1 MANQK
6 QYQGIQIGGVVPQ
19 RILGQRDLS
28 PLQNYVQ
35 ARNQMW
41 EDTIKQKSAIDVAL
55 GNLKLNAAE
64 DKWKYDYGRRIQK
77 KIDDAAKFGDY
88 SRALDTA
95 VLEAGKAVSSPEV
108 MGRIRANEAYEKK
121 KQEVE
126 SLANAGTIGGI
137 TKERWLAQNKYSYT
151 DTYDNEG
158 NIVGGSEWKA
168 GWEPVR
174 KVDMSRLVTLA
185 GQLASPRKRAAS
197 SSSTVK
203 ESDEQ
208 GIGSGV
214 TQSGDV
220 SNGQIRSVKTGFEK
234 SSGSGYQRE
243 TLTKEKIDEVYN
255 QLFALDPDNMNALM
269 QDYDDYEWKAKQLK
283 AEADTT
289 TDPEEKKKLQSS
301 YKAFFNETHDA
312 SGNPLKVKEY
322 MLNKIG
328 LITKNM
334 AYDNL
339 TTNSQSGKSTE
350 KGLTFGTK
358 YALKNKGD
366 TDGMAEL
373 VGSGSTGGT
382 QRSNPVNKSLFVQTM
397 ENQLTEGGIF
407 KY

>member
-1 MANQK
+1 MANERE
-6 QYQGIQIGGVVPQ
+6 YQGIQIGGKVPQ
-19 RILGQRDLS
+19 RILGNRDLS
-28 PLQNYVQ
+28 AFQNYVQ

-41 EDTIKQKSAIDVAL
+41 DDAIKQKSAIDVAL

-77 KIDDAAKFGDY
+77 KIDDAAQFGDY

-168 GWEPVR
+168 GWEPVK

-185 GQLASPRKRAAS
+185 GQLASPVKRASS

-208 GIGSGV
+208 GIGSQV
-214 TQSGDV
+214 SQTGD
-220 SNGQIRSVKTGFEK
+220 SANGQMRSVRTGFER
-234 SSGSGYQRE
+234 SSGSSYQRE

-283 AEADTT
+283 AEADIT
-289 TDPEEKKKLQSS
+289 TDPEKKKRLQSS

-312 SGNPLKVKEY
+312 NGNPLKVKEY

-334 AYDNL
+334 AYDNI
-339 TTNSQSGKSTE
+339 TTSTQSGRSDE
-350 KGLTFGTK
+350 RGLTFGTK
-358 YALKNKGD
+358 YALQNKGD
-366 TDGMAEL
+366 TDGMSDL
-373 VGSGSTGGT
+373 VGTGSTGGT
-382 QRSNPVNKSLFVQTM
+382 QNSNPANLSWVDMQTDKM
-397 ENQLTEGGIF
+397 RKAGIF
-407 KY
+407 TN

>member
-1 MANQK
+1 MAISK
-6 QYQGIQIGGVVPQ
+6 QYQGVQIGGSVPQ

-41 EDTIKQKSAIDVAL
+41 DDTIKQKSAIDVAL

-77 KIDDAAKFGDY
+77 KIDEAAQFGDY

-168 GWEPVR
+168 GWEPVK

-185 GQLASPRKRAAS
+185 GQLASPKKRAAS

-220 SNGQIRSVKTGFEK
+220 SNGQIRSVKTGFER

-269 QDYDDYEWKAKQLK
+269 QDYDDYEWKANQLK
-283 AEADTT
+283 AEADIT
-289 TDPEEKKKLQSS
+289 TDPEKKKRLQSS
-301 YKAFFNETHDA
+301 YQTFFNETHDA
-312 SGNPLKVKEY
+312 NRNPLKVKEY

-334 AYDNL
+334 AYDNI
-339 TTNSQSGKSTE
+339 TTSSQSGRSDE
-350 KGLTFGTK
+350 RGLTFGTK
-358 YALKNKGD
+358 YALQNKGD
-366 TDGMAEL
+366 TAGMADL
-373 VGSGSTGGT
+373 VKTGSTGGSQT
-382 QRSNPVNKSLFVQTM
+382 SNPANVSWVDWQTNKMRQA
-397 ENQLTEGGIF
+397 GIF
-407 KY
+407 N

>member
-1 MANQK
+1 MAISK
-6 QYQGIQIGGVVPQ
+6 QYQGVQIGGSVPQ

-41 EDTIKQKSAIDVAL
+41 DDTIKQKSAIDVAL

-64 DKWKYDYGRRIQK
+64 DKWKYDYGRKIQK
-77 KIDDAAKFGDY
+77 KIDEAAQFGDY

-168 GWEPVR
+168 GWEPVK

-185 GQLASPRKRAAS
+185 GQLASPVKRATS

-208 GIGSGV
+208 GIGSQV
-214 TQSGDV
+214 SQTGD
-220 SNGQIRSVKTGFEK
+220 SANGQIRSVKTGFER
-234 SSGSGYQRE
+234 SSGSSYQRE
-243 TLTKEKIDEVYN
+243 TLTKEKINEVYN

-283 AEADTT
+283 AEADIT
-289 TDPEEKKKLQSS
+289 TDLEKKNRLQSS

-312 SGNPLKVKEY
+312 NGNPLKVKEY

-334 AYDNL
+334 AYDNI
-339 TTNSQSGKSTE
+339 TTSSQSGRSDE
-350 KGLTFGTK
+350 RGLTFGTK
-358 YALKNKGD
+358 YALQNKGD
-366 TDGMAEL
+366 TDGMADL
-373 VGSGSTGGT
+373 VGTGSTGGNQT
-382 QRSNPVNKSLFVQTM
+382 SNPANVSWVDIQTDKM
-397 ENQLTEGGIF
+397 RKAGIF
-407 KY
+407 TN

>member
-1 MANQK
+1 MANPK

-35 ARNQMW
+35 TRNQMW
-41 EDTIKQKSAIDVAL
+41 EDAIKQKSAIDVAL

-168 GWEPVR
+168 GWEPVK

-185 GQLASPRKRAAS
+185 GQLASPVKRASS

-214 TQSGDV
+214 TQTGDL
-220 SNGQIRSVKTGFEK
+220 SNGQMRSVKTGFER
-234 SSGSGYQRE
+234 SSSSSYQRE

-283 AEADTT
+283 AEADIT
-289 TDPEEKKKLQSS
+289 TDPDKKKSLQSS

-312 SGNPLKVKEY
+312 NGNPLKVKEY

-334 AYDNL
+334 AYDNI
-339 TTNSQSGKSTE
+339 TTSSQSGKSNE
-350 KGLTFGTK
+350 RGLTFGTK
-358 YALKNKGD
+358 WALQNKGD

-382 QRSNPVNKSLFVQTM
+382 QNSNPANLSWVDIQTDKM
-397 ENQLTEGGIF
+397 RKAGIF
-407 KY
+407 TN

>member
-35 ARNQMW
+35 TRNQMW
-41 EDTIKQKSAIDVAL
+41 EDAIKQKSAIDVAL

-174 KVDMSRLVTLA
+174 KVDLSRLVTLA
-185 GQLASPRKRAAS
+185 GQLASPRKRATS

-214 TQSGDV
+214 TQTGDLA
-220 SNGQIRSVKTGFEK
+220 NGQIRSVKTGFEK
-234 SSGSGYQRE
+234 TSGSSYQRE
-243 TLTKEKIDEVYN
+243 TLTKKKIDEVYN

-283 AEADTT
+283 AEADIT
-289 TDPEEKKKLQSS
+289 TDPEKKKSLQSS

-328 LITKNM
+328 IITKNM
-334 AYDNL
+334 AYDNI
-339 TTNSQSGKSTE
+339 TTSSQSGKSNE
-350 KGLTFGTK
+350 RGLTFGTK
-358 YALKNKGD
+358 WALQNKGD
-366 TDGMAEL
+366 TDGMSDL
-373 VGSGSTGGT
+373 VTTGSDGGT
-382 QRSNPVNKSLFVQTM
+382 QRSNPSNKSWFVQSLDKKL
-397 ENQLTEGGIF
+397 EQGGIF
-407 KY
+407 N

>member
-1 MANQK
+1 MANERE
-6 QYQGIQIGGVVPQ
+6 YQGIQIGGKVPQ
-19 RILGQRDLS
+19 RILGNRDLS
-28 PLQNYVQ
+28 AFQNYVQ

-41 EDTIKQKSAIDVAL
+41 DDAIKQKSAIDVAL

-77 KIDDAAKFGDY
+77 KIDDAAQFGDY

-168 GWEPVR
+168 GWEPVK

-185 GQLASPRKRAAS
+185 GQLASPVKRATS

-208 GIGSGV
+208 GIGSQV
-214 TQSGDV
+214 SQTGD
-220 SNGQIRSVKTGFEK
+220 SANGQMRSVKTGFER
-234 SSGSGYQRE
+234 SSGSSYQRE

-283 AEADTT
+283 AEADITI
-289 TDPEEKKKLQSS
+289 DPEKKNRLQSS
-301 YKAFFNETHDA
+301 YKAFFNETHDIN
-312 SGNPLKVKEY
+312 GNPLKVKEY

-334 AYDNL
+334 AYDNI
-339 TTNSQSGKSTE
+339 TTSSQSGKSNE
-350 KGLTFGTK
+350 RGLTFGTK
-358 YALKNKGD
+358 WALQNKGD
-366 TDGMAEL
+366 TDGMADL
-373 VGSGSTGGT
+373 VGTGSTGGT
-382 QRSNPVNKSLFVQTM
+382 QTSNPANKSLFVQSLDKKL
-397 ENQLTEGGIF
+397 EQGGIF
-407 KY
+407 N

>member
-1 MANQK
+1 MASSK
-6 QYQGIQIGGVVPQ
+6 QYQGIQIGGSVPQ
-19 RILGQRDLS
+19 RILGKRDLS
-28 PLQNYVQ
+28 GLWNMINI
-35 ARNQMW
+35 RNQRY
-41 EDTIKQKSAIDVAL
+41 DDAIKQKSAIDVAL

-64 DKWKYDYGRRIQK
+64 DKWKYDYARKIQK
-77 KIDDAAKFGDY
+77 RIDDAATMGDY
-88 SRALDTA
+88 GDALDTA

-137 TKERWLAQNKYSYT
+137 TKERWIAQNKYSYT

-185 GQLASPRKRAAS
+185 GQLASPKKRAAS

-214 TQSGDV
+214 TQTGDL
-220 SNGQIRSVKTGFEK
+220 SNGQIRSVRTGFER

-283 AEADTT
+283 AEANIT
-289 TDPEEKKKLQSS
+289 TDPEKKKQLQSS
-301 YKAFFNETHDA
+301 YQAFFNETHDA

-322 MLNKIG
+322 MLNKIS

-339 TTNSQSGKSTE
+339 TTSSQSGRSDE
-350 KGLTFGTK
+350 RGLTFGTK
-358 YALKNKGD
+358 YALQNKGD
-366 TDGMAEL
+366 TDGMAPL
-373 VGSGSTGGT
+373 VGTGSTGGT
-382 QRSNPVNKSLFVQTM
+382 QRSNPANQSWVETQNKKM
-397 ENQLTEGGIF
+397 REAGIF
-407 KY
+407 N

>member
-1 MANQK
+1 MANLK
-6 QYQGIQIGGVVPQ
+6 QYQDVQIGGYVPQ

-77 KIDDAAKFGDY
+77 KIDEAAQFGDY

-168 GWEPVR
+168 GWEPVK

-185 GQLASPRKRAAS
+185 GQLASPVKRASS

-208 GIGSGV
+208 GIGSQV
-214 TQSGDV
+214 SQSGDLG
-220 SNGQIRSVKTGFEK
+220 NGQMRSVKTGFER
-234 SSGSGYQRE
+234 SSGSSYQRE

-283 AEADTT
+283 AEADIT
-289 TDPEEKKKLQSS
+289 TDPEKKNRLQSS
-301 YKAFFNETHDA
+301 YKAFFNETHDDN
-312 SGNPLKVKEY
+312 GNPLKVKEY

-334 AYDNL
+334 AYDNI
-339 TTNSQSGKSTE
+339 TTSTQSGRSDE
-350 KGLTFGTK
+350 RGLTFGTK
-358 YALKNKGD
+358 YALQNKGD
-366 TDGMAEL
+366 TDGMSDL
-373 VGSGSTGGT
+373 VGTGSTGGT
-382 QRSNPVNKSLFVQTM
+382 QTSNPANLSWVDMQTDKM
-397 ENQLTEGGIF
+397 RKAGIF
-407 KY
+407 TN

>member
-1 MANQK
+1 MASSK
-6 QYQGIQIGGVVPQ
+6 QYQDIQIGGNIPQ
-19 RILGQRDLS
+19 RILGQRDLT

-64 DKWKYDYGRRIQK
+64 DKWKYDYGRKIQK
-77 KIDDAAKFGDY
+77 KIDEAAQFGDY

-137 TKERWLAQNKYSYT
+137 TKERWIAQNKYSYT

-168 GWEPVR
+168 GWEPVK

-185 GQLASPRKRAAS
+185 GQLASPKKRATS

-214 TQSGDV
+214 TQSGDA
-220 SNGQIRSVKTGFEK
+220 SNGQIRSVRTGFER
-234 SSGSGYQRE
+234 SSGSSYQRE

-283 AEADTT
+283 AEADIT
-289 TDPEEKKKLQSS
+289 TDPEKKKRLQSS
-301 YKAFFNETHDA
+301 YQAFFNETHDA
-312 SGNPLKVKEY
+312 NNQPLKVKEY

-334 AYDNL
+334 AYDNI
-339 TTNSQSGKSTE
+339 TTSSQSGRSDE
-350 KGLTFGTK
+350 RGLTFGTK
-358 YALKNKGD
+358 YALQNKGD
-366 TDGMAEL
+366 TNGMSAL
-373 VGSGSTGGT
+373 VGTGDIGGN
-382 QRSNPVNKSLFVQTM
+382 QNSNPANVSWVDYQTEKM
-397 ENQLTEGGIF
+397 RQAGIF
-407 KY
+407 TK

>member
-35 ARNQMW
+35 TRNQMW
-41 EDTIKQKSAIDVAL
+41 EDAIKQKSAIDVAL

-174 KVDMSRLVTLA
+174 KVDLSRLVTLA
-185 GQLASPRKRAAS
+185 GQLASPRKRATS

-214 TQSGDV
+214 TQTGDLA
-220 SNGQIRSVKTGFEK
+220 NGQIRSVKTGFEK
-234 SSGSGYQRE
+234 TSGSSYQRE
-243 TLTKEKIDEVYN
+243 TLTKKKIDEVYN

-283 AEADTT
+283 AEADIT
-289 TDPEEKKKLQSS
+289 TDPEKKKILQSS

-312 SGNPLKVKEY
+312 SGNLLKVKEY

-328 LITKNM
+328 IITKNM
-334 AYDNL
+334 AYDNI
-339 TTNSQSGKSTE
+339 TTSSQSGKSNE
-350 KGLTFGTK
+350 RGLTFGTK
-358 YALKNKGD
+358 WALQNKGD
-366 TDGMAEL
+366 TDGMSDL
-373 VGSGSTGGT
+373 VTTGSDGGT
-382 QRSNPVNKSLFVQTM
+382 QRSNPSNKSWFVQSLDKKL
-397 ENQLTEGGIF
+397 EQGGIF
-407 KY
+407 N

>member
-1 MANQK
+1 MSTPK
-6 QYQGIQIGGVVPQ
+6 EYQGVQIGGYIPQ
-19 RILGQRDLS
+19 RILGKRDLS
-28 PLQNYVQ
+28 GLWNMINI
-35 ARNQMW
+35 RNQRYD
-41 EDTIKQKSAIDVAL
+41 EAIKQKSAIDVAL

-64 DKWKYDYGRRIQK
+64 DKWKYDYARKIQK
-77 KIDDAAKFGDY
+77 RIDDAATMGDY
-88 SRALDTA
+88 GDALDTA
-95 VLEAGKAVSSPEV
+95 ILEAGKAVSSPEV

-168 GWEPVR
+168 GWEPVK

-185 GQLASPRKRAAS
+185 GQLASPVKRASS

-208 GIGSGV
+208 GIGSQV
-214 TQSGDV
+214 SQTGDLA
-220 SNGQIRSVKTGFEK
+220 NGQMRSVKTGFER
-234 SSGSGYQRE
+234 SSGSSYQRE

-283 AEADTT
+283 AEADIT
-289 TDPEEKKKLQSS
+289 TDPEKKNRLQSS
-301 YKAFFNETHDA
+301 YKAFFNETHDIN
-312 SGNPLKVKEY
+312 GNPLKVKEY

-334 AYDNL
+334 AYDNI
-339 TTNSQSGKSTE
+339 TTSTQSGRSDE
-350 KGLTFGTK
+350 RGLTFGTK
-358 YALKNKGD
+358 YALQNKGD
-366 TDGMAEL
+366 TDGMADL
-373 VGSGSTGGT
+373 VGTGSTGGT
-382 QRSNPVNKSLFVQTM
+382 QTSNPANVSWVDMQTDKM
-397 ENQLTEGGIF
+397 RKAGIF
-407 KY
+407 TN

>member
-1 MANQK
+1 MPTQK
-6 QYQGIQIGGVVPQ
+6 EYQGIQIGGSVPQ
-19 RILGQRDLS
+19 RILGKRDLS
-28 PLQNYVQ
+28 GLWNMINI
-35 ARNQMW
+35 RNQRYN
-41 EDTIKQKSAIDVAL
+41 EAIKQKSAIDVAL

-64 DKWKYDYGRRIQK
+64 DKWKYDYARKIQK
-77 KIDDAAKFGDY
+77 RIDDAATMGDY
-88 SRALDTA
+88 GDALDTA

-168 GWEPVR
+168 GWEPVK

-185 GQLASPRKRAAS
+185 GQLASPVKRATS

-208 GIGSGV
+208 GIGSQV
-214 TQSGDV
+214 SQTGD
-220 SNGQIRSVKTGFEK
+220 SANGQMRSVKTGFER
-234 SSGSGYQRE
+234 SSGSSYQRE
-243 TLTKEKIDEVYN
+243 TLTKEKINEVYN

-283 AEADTT
+283 AEADIT
-289 TDPEEKKKLQSS
+289 TDPEKKNRLQSS

-312 SGNPLKVKEY
+312 NGNPLKVKEY

-334 AYDNL
+334 AYDNI
-339 TTNSQSGKSTE
+339 TTSTQSGRSDE
-350 KGLTFGTK
+350 RGLTFGTK
-358 YALKNKGD
+358 YALQNKGD
-366 TDGMAEL
+366 TDGMADL
-373 VGSGSTGGT
+373 VGTGSTGGNQT
-382 QRSNPVNKSLFVQTM
+382 SNPANVSWVDIQTDKM
-397 ENQLTEGGIF
+397 RKAGIF
-407 KY
+407 TN

>member
-1 MANQK
+1 MAISK
-6 QYQGIQIGGVVPQ
+6 QYQGVQIGGSVPQ

-41 EDTIKQKSAIDVAL
+41 DDTIKQKSAIDVAL

-64 DKWKYDYGRRIQK
+64 DKWKYDYGRKIQK
-77 KIDDAAKFGDY
+77 KIDEAAQFGDY

-95 VLEAGKAVSSPEV
+95 VLEAGKAVSSPEI

-168 GWEPVR
+168 GWEPVK

-185 GQLASPRKRAAS
+185 GQLASPKKRAAS

-220 SNGQIRSVKTGFEK
+220 SNGQIRSVKTGFER

-283 AEADTT
+283 AEADIT
-289 TDPEEKKKLQSS
+289 TDPEKKKQLQSS
-301 YKAFFNETHDA
+301 YQVFFNETHDA
-312 SGNPLKVKEY
+312 NNQPLKVKEY

-334 AYDNL
+334 AYDNI
-339 TTNSQSGKSTE
+339 TTSSQSGRSDE
-350 KGLTFGTK
+350 RGLTFGTK
-358 YALKNKGD
+358 YALQNKGD
-366 TDGMAEL
+366 TNEISPL
-373 VGSGSTGGT
+373 VGTGDVVGT
-382 QRSNPVNKSLFVQTM
+382 QNSNPANVSWVDYQTEKM
-397 ENQLTEGGIF
+397 KQAGIF
-407 KY
+407 N

>member
-1 MANQK
+1 MPTQK
-6 QYQGIQIGGVVPQ
+6 EYQGIQIGGSVPQ
-19 RILGQRDLS
+19 RILGKRDLS
-28 PLQNYVQ
+28 GLWNMINI
-35 ARNQMW
+35 RNQRYD
-41 EDTIKQKSAIDVAL
+41 EAIKQKSAIDVAL

-64 DKWKYDYGRRIQK
+64 DKWKYDYARKIQK
-77 KIDDAAKFGDY
+77 RIDDAATMGDY
-88 SRALDTA
+88 GDALDTA

-168 GWEPVR
+168 GWEPVK

-185 GQLASPRKRAAS
+185 GQLASPKKRATS

-208 GIGSGV
+208 GIGSQV
-214 TQSGDV
+214 SQTGD
-220 SNGQIRSVKTGFEK
+220 SANGQIRSVKTGFER
-234 SSGSGYQRE
+234 SSGSSYQRE

-283 AEADTT
+283 AEADIT
-289 TDPEEKKKLQSS
+289 TDPEKKNRLQSS
-301 YKAFFNETHDA
+301 YKTFFNETHDA
-312 SGNPLKVKEY
+312 NGNPLKVKEY

-334 AYDNL
+334 AYDNI
-339 TTNSQSGKSTE
+339 TTSTQSGRSDE
-350 KGLTFGTK
+350 RGLTFGTK
-358 YALKNKGD
+358 YALQNKGD
-366 TDGMAEL
+366 TDGMADL
-373 VGSGSTGGT
+373 VGTGSTGGNQT
-382 QRSNPVNKSLFVQTM
+382 SNPANVSWVDIQTDKM
-397 ENQLTEGGIF
+397 RKAGIF
-407 KY
+407 TN

>member
-1 MANQK
+1 MANLK
-6 QYQGIQIGGVVPQ
+6 QYQDVQIGGYIPQ

-77 KIDDAAKFGDY
+77 KIDEAAQFGDY

-168 GWEPVR
+168 GWEPVK

-185 GQLASPRKRAAS
+185 GQLASPVKRASS

-208 GIGSGV
+208 GIGSQAS
-214 TQSGDV
+214 QSGDLG
-220 SNGQIRSVKTGFEK
+220 NGQMRSVKTGFER
-234 SSGSGYQRE
+234 SSGSSYQRE

-283 AEADTT
+283 AEADIT
-289 TDPEEKKKLQSS
+289 TDPEKKNRLQSS
-301 YKAFFNETHDA
+301 YKAFFNETHDVN
-312 SGNPLKVKEY
+312 GNPLKVKEY

-334 AYDNL
+334 AYDNI
-339 TTNSQSGKSTE
+339 TTSTQSGRSDE
-350 KGLTFGTK
+350 RGLTFGTK
-358 YALKNKGD
+358 YALQNKGD
-366 TDGMAEL
+366 TDGMADL
-373 VGSGSTGGT
+373 VGTGNTGGT
-382 QRSNPVNKSLFVQTM
+382 QTSNPANVSWVDIQTDKM
-397 ENQLTEGGIF
+397 RKAGIF
-407 KY
+407 TN

>member
-1 MANQK
+1 MPTQK
-6 QYQGIQIGGVVPQ
+6 EYQGVQIGGYVPQ
-19 RILGQRDLS
+19 RILGKRDLS
-28 PLQNYVQ
+28 GLWNMINI
-35 ARNQMW
+35 RNQRYD
-41 EDTIKQKSAIDVAL
+41 EAIKQKSAIDVAL

-77 KIDDAAKFGDY
+77 KIDEAAQFGDY

-168 GWEPVR
+168 GWEPVK

-185 GQLASPRKRAAS
+185 GQLASPVKRASS

-208 GIGSGV
+208 GIGSQAS
-214 TQSGDV
+214 QSGDLG
-220 SNGQIRSVKTGFEK
+220 NGQMRSVKTGFER
-234 SSGSGYQRE
+234 SSGSSYQRE

-283 AEADTT
+283 AEADIT
-289 TDPEEKKKLQSS
+289 TDPEKKNRLQSS
-301 YKAFFNETHDA
+301 YKAFFNETHDVN
-312 SGNPLKVKEY
+312 GNPLKVKEY

-334 AYDNL
+334 AYDNI
-339 TTNSQSGKSTE
+339 TTSTQSGRSDE
-350 KGLTFGTK
+350 RGLTFGTK
-358 YALKNKGD
+358 WALQNKGD
-366 TDGMAEL
+366 TDGMADL
-373 VGSGSTGGT
+373 VGTGSTGGT
-382 QRSNPVNKSLFVQTM
+382 QNSNPANVSWVDMQTDKM
-397 ENQLTEGGIF
+397 RKAGIF
-407 KY
+407 TN

>member
-1 MANQK
+1 MANPK

-35 ARNQMW
+35 TRNQMW
-41 EDTIKQKSAIDVAL
+41 EDAIKQKSAIDVAL

-168 GWEPVR
+168 GWEPVK

-185 GQLASPRKRAAS
+185 GQLASPVKRASS

-208 GIGSGV
+208 GIGSQV
-214 TQSGDV
+214 SQTGD
-220 SNGQIRSVKTGFEK
+220 SANGQMRSVKTGFER
-234 SSGSGYQRE
+234 SSGSSYQRE

-283 AEADTT
+283 AEADIT
-289 TDPEEKKKLQSS
+289 TDPEKKKSLQSS
-301 YKAFFNETHDA
+301 YKAFFNETHDVN
-312 SGNPLKVKEY
+312 GEPLKVKEY

-334 AYDNL
+334 AYDNI
-339 TTNSQSGKSTE
+339 TTSSQSGKSNE

-358 YALKNKGD
+358 WALQNKGD
-366 TDGMAEL
+366 TDGMSDL
-373 VGSGSTGGT
+373 VTTGSDGGT
-382 QRSNPVNKSLFVQTM
+382 QRSNPANLSWVDIQTDKM
-397 ENQLTEGGIF
+397 RKAGIF
-407 KY
+407 TN

>member
-1 MANQK
+1 MSTQRE
-6 QYQGIQIGGVVPQ
+6 YQGVQIGGYVPQ
-19 RILGQRDLS
+19 RILGKRDLS
-28 PLQNYVQ
+28 GLWNMINI
-35 ARNQMW
+35 RNQRYD
-41 EDTIKQKSAIDVAL
+41 EAIKQKSAIDVAL

-64 DKWKYDYGRRIQK
+64 DKWKYDYARKIQK
-77 KIDDAAKFGDY
+77 RIDDAATMGDY
-88 SRALDTA
+88 GDALDTA

-168 GWEPVR
+168 GWEPVK

-185 GQLASPRKRAAS
+185 GQLASPVKRASS

-208 GIGSGV
+208 GIGSQV
-214 TQSGDV
+214 SQTGD
-220 SNGQIRSVKTGFEK
+220 SANGQMRSVKTGFER
-234 SSGSGYQRE
+234 SSGSSYQRE

-283 AEADTT
+283 AEADIT
-289 TDPEEKKKLQSS
+289 TDPEKKKRLQSS
-301 YKAFFNETHDA
+301 YKAFFNETHDVN
-312 SGNPLKVKEY
+312 GNPLKVKEY

-334 AYDNL
+334 AYDNI
-339 TTNSQSGKSTE
+339 TTSTQSGRSDE
-350 KGLTFGTK
+350 RGLTFGTK
-358 YALKNKGD
+358 YALQNKGD
-366 TDGMAEL
+366 TDGMADL
-373 VGSGSTGGT
+373 VGTGSTGGT
-382 QRSNPVNKSLFVQTM
+382 QTSNPANVSWVDIQTDKM
-397 ENQLTEGGIF
+397 RKAGIF
-407 KY
+407 TN

>member
-1 MANQK
+1 MPTQK
-6 QYQGIQIGGVVPQ
+6 EYQGVQIGGYVPQ
-19 RILGQRDLS
+19 RILGKRDLS
-28 PLQNYVQ
+28 GLWNMINI
-35 ARNQMW
+35 RNQRYD
-41 EDTIKQKSAIDVAL
+41 EAIKQKSAIDVAL

-64 DKWKYDYGRRIQK
+64 DKWKYDYARKIQK
-77 KIDDAAKFGDY
+77 RIDDAATMGDY
-88 SRALDTA
+88 GDALDTA

-197 SSSTVK
+197 SSSTIK

-214 TQSGDV
+214 TQTGDLA
-220 SNGQIRSVKTGFEK
+220 NGQIRSVKTGFEK

-283 AEADTT
+283 AEADIT
-289 TDPEEKKKLQSS
+289 TDPEKKKKLQSS

-339 TTNSQSGKSTE
+339 TTSSQSGKSNE
-350 KGLTFGTK
+350 RGLTFGTK
-358 YALKNKGD
+358 WALQNKGD

-382 QRSNPVNKSLFVQTM
+382 QRSNPANKSWFVQTM
-397 ENQLTEGGIF
+397 EKQLEEGGIF
-407 KY
+407 N

>member
-1 MANQK
+1 MAISK
-6 QYQGIQIGGVVPQ
+6 QYQGVQIGGSVPQ

-41 EDTIKQKSAIDVAL
+41 DDTIKQKSAIDVAL

-64 DKWKYDYGRRIQK
+64 DKWKYDYGRKIQK
-77 KIDDAAKFGDY
+77 KIDEAAQFGDY

-168 GWEPVR
+168 GWEPVK

-185 GQLASPRKRAAS
+185 GQLASPVKRATS

-208 GIGSGV
+208 GIGSQV
-214 TQSGDV
+214 SQTGD
-220 SNGQIRSVKTGFEK
+220 SANGQMRSVKTGFER
-234 SSGSGYQRE
+234 SSGSSYQRE
-243 TLTKEKIDEVYN
+243 TLTKEKINEVYN

-283 AEADTT
+283 AEADIT
-289 TDPEEKKKLQSS
+289 TDPEKKNRLQSS

-312 SGNPLKVKEY
+312 NGNPLKVKEY

-334 AYDNL
+334 AYDNI
-339 TTNSQSGKSTE
+339 TTSTQSGRSDE
-350 KGLTFGTK
+350 RGLTFGTK
-358 YALKNKGD
+358 YALQNKGD
-366 TDGMAEL
+366 TAGMADL
-373 VGSGSTGGT
+373 VGTGSTGGT
-382 QRSNPVNKSLFVQTM
+382 QTSNPANVSWVDYQTEKM
-397 ENQLTEGGIF
+397 RQAGIF
-407 KY
+407 TN

>member
-1 MANQK
+1 MPTQK
-6 QYQGIQIGGVVPQ
+6 EYQGVQIGGYVPQ
-19 RILGQRDLS
+19 RILGKRDLS
-28 PLQNYVQ
+28 GLWNMINI
-35 ARNQMW
+35 RNQRYD
-41 EDTIKQKSAIDVAL
+41 EAIKQKSAIDVAL

-64 DKWKYDYGRRIQK
+64 DKWKYDYARKIQK
-77 KIDDAAKFGDY
+77 RIDDAATMGDY
-88 SRALDTA
+88 GDALDTA

-168 GWEPVR
+168 GWEPVK

-185 GQLASPRKRAAS
+185 GQLASPVKRASS

-208 GIGSGV
+208 GIGSQAS
-214 TQSGDV
+214 QSGDLA
-220 SNGQIRSVKTGFEK
+220 NGQMRSVKTGFER
-234 SSGSGYQRE
+234 SSGSSYQRE

-283 AEADTT
+283 DEADIT
-289 TDPEEKKKLQSS
+289 TDPEKKNRLQNS

-312 SGNPLKVKEY
+312 NGNPLKVKEY

-334 AYDNL
+334 AYDNI
-339 TTNSQSGKSTE
+339 TTSTQSGRSNE
-350 KGLTFGTK
+350 RGLTFGTK
-358 YALKNKGD
+358 YALQNKGD
-366 TDGMAEL
+366 TDGMADL
-373 VGSGSTGGT
+373 VGTGSTGGT
-382 QRSNPVNKSLFVQTM
+382 QTSNPTNVSWVDIQTDKM
-397 ENQLTEGGIF
+397 RKAGIF
-407 KY
+407 TN